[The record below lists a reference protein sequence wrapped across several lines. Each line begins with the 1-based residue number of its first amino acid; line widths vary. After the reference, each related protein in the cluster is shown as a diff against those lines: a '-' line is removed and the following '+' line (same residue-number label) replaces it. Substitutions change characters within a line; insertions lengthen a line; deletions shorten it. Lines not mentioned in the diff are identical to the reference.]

1 LYLWHWPI
9 FTFARFSKAS
19 LTLDLLDKAILFA
32 LTVLISYLSWR
43 FVEQPFRARQLAPTR
58 RAAFGTAAVATL
70 ILLVG
75 SAGAIVLS
83 GTPSEGGRAAGSRW
97 PFVYSPLSTRSA
109 PRGSARLRSLAAFRC
124 RGIMRT

>member
-1 LYLWHWPI
+1 
-9 FTFARFSKAS
+9 
-19 LTLDLLDKAILFA
+19 
-32 LTVLISYLSWR
+32 LISYLSWR

-97 PFVYSPLSTRSA
+97 PFVYLRCRRDLPRAAVPAYDRWRHSA
-109 PRGSARLRSLAAFRC
+109 VVGSCAPDRGRLGVRDAAIGADARLEV
-124 RGIMRT
+124 